1 MKKQILSAAFLI
13 LTGCQSS
20 SGLLEKNI
28 RSQLVPRVDI
38 PRFMGDWF
46 VIATIPTPFEKGAHN
61 AIERYEWNK
70 KEERVDV
77 SFFYNKDSF
86 TGDVELITQK
96 GWVQNKGEGAY
107 WKVQPFW
114 PLKFDYLV
122 IGLDPQYRWSI
133 VGVPDRS
140 YVWIMARTPQMS
152 EEDYQ
157 VATQK
162 IEKLGYDL
170 TKLIKVPHNG
180 QKPKLRD

>member
-1 MKKQILSAAFLI
+1 
-13 LTGCQSS
+13 
-20 SGLLEKNI
+20 
-28 RSQLVPRVDI
+28 
-38 PRFMGDWF
+38 
-46 VIATIPTPFEKGAHN
+46 
-61 AIERYEWNK
+61 
-70 KEERVDV
+70 
-77 SFFYNKDSF
+77 
-86 TGDVELITQK
+86 
-96 GWVQNKGEGAY
+96 
-107 WKVQPFW
+107 VQPFW

-170 TKLIKVPHNG
+170 KKLIKVPHNG